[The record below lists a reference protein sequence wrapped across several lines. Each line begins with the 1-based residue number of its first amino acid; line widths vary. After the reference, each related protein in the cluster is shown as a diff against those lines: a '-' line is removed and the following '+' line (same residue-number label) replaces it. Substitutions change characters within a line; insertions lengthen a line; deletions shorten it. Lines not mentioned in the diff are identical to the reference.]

1 MRHEFRMKYKV
12 KCNVPGCVQG
22 RLNAR
27 KYTNI
32 PESRQIFRIVSKCA
46 GKYANIKI
54 VSKRAGKYANIKIVS
69 KCAGKY
75 ANIKIVS
82 KCAGKYANIQDSKQ
96 TCRKIRSI
104 PISTVS
110 ESLNQCRIFAVDHTA
125 EAFKTVE

>member
-75 ANIKIVS
+75 ANI
-82 KCAGKYANIQDSKQ
+82 QDSKQ